1 MFVSGCT
8 ENSEE
13 INEQNSEIDSKQAP
27 EQQTVIVGV
36 GPWGTAYSSSY
47 VIKQVLEEA
56 GYNVELDFVDI
67 GVAYQGVVLGDLDC
81 YTDAWVPTCH
91 EKYMEKYGNQL
102 ETLGSNMNGTRIGM
116 IVPAYVP
123 IDSIDELNDHTEE
136 FDGKIISIE
145 PGSGTVRMSEQA
157 IVDYELEGYE
167 LVTGSEIGMLS
178 ELKSAIENEEWIV
191 ITGWTPHW
199 KFSRWDLKYLD
210 DPKKVYGDEEY
221 IGTIVRKGFK
231 EDNPGAYA
239 ILDRFNW
246 EAEDMNWVMYEV
258 EKGASDEEAAAM
270 WIENNPDKVAE
281 WLGEE

>member
-1 MFVSGCT
+1 MLVSGCT

-13 INEQNSEIDSKQAP
+13 IEGQESDTDSKEAP

-81 YTDAWVPTCH
+81 YTDAWIPACH
-91 EKYMEKYGNQL
+91 EKYMEKYGDQL
-102 ETLGSNMNGTRIGM
+102 DLLGYNMNGTRIGM
-116 IVPAYVP
+116 IVPSYVP
-123 IDSIDELNDHTEE
+123 IDSIDELKGHAEE

-145 PGSGTVRMSEQA
+145 PGSGTVRMSGQA
-157 IVDYELEGYE
+157 IEDYGLEGYE
-167 LVTGSEIGMLS
+167 LVTGSEVGMLS
-178 ELKSAIENEEWIV
+178 ELKGAIENEEWIV

-210 DPKKVYGDEEY
+210 DPKNVYGDDEY
-221 IGTIVRKGFK
+221 IGTIARKGFK

-239 ILDRFNW
+239 ILDRFHW
-246 EAEDMNWVMYEV
+246 EVEDMNWVMYEV

-281 WLGEE
+281 WLGEN

>member
-1 MFVSGCT
+1 MLVSGCT
-8 ENSEE
+8 ENSEKIE
-13 INEQNSEIDSKQAP
+13 GQESDADSKQAP
-27 EQQTVIVGV
+27 EQQTVIIGV

-47 VIKQVLEEA
+47 VVKQVLEEA
-56 GYNVELDFVDI
+56 GYTVELDFVDI
-67 GVAYQGVVLGDLDC
+67 GVAYQGVVQGDLDC
-81 YTDAWVPTCH
+81 YLDAWVPTCH
-91 EKYMEKYGNQL
+91 EKYVEKYGDRYDS
-102 ETLGSNMNGTRIGM
+102 LGSNMDGTRIGM
-116 IVPAYVP
+116 IVPEYVP
-123 IDSIDELNDHTEE
+123 FDSIDELKGHAEE

-178 ELKSAIENEEWIV
+178 ELKGAIENEEWIV

-221 IGTIVRKGFK
+221 IGSIARPGLK
-231 EDNPGAYA
+231 EDLPEAYG
-239 ILDRFNW
+239 IIDRFYW
-246 EAEDMNWVMYEV
+246 DSEDMSWVMYQV
-258 EKGASDEEAAAM
+258 EQGVSDEEAAAM

>member
-1 MFVSGCT
+1 MLVSGCT
-8 ENSEE
+8 ENSEQVE
-13 INEQNSEIDSKQAP
+13 EVNSENDSKHAS

-36 GPWGTAYSSSY
+36 SPWGTAYSSSY

-56 GYNVELDFVDI
+56 GYNVEMNFVDVGVI
-67 GVAYQGVVLGDLDC
+67 FQGVALRDLDC
-81 YTDAWVPTCH
+81 FVDAWIPACH
-91 EKYMEKYGNQL
+91 EKYMEKYGDQFEL
-102 ETLGSNMNGTRIGM
+102 LGYNMNGTRIGM

-123 IDSIDELNDHTEE
+123 IDSIEELNGHIEE

-157 IVDYELEGYE
+157 IEDYGLEGYE
-167 LVTGSEIGMLS
+167 LVTGSEVGMLS
-178 ELKSAIENEEWIV
+178 ELKGAIENEEWIV

-231 EDNPGAYA
+231 EDVPGAYA
-239 ILDRFNW
+239 IIDRFHW
-246 EAEDMNWVMYEV
+246 ETEDMNWVMYEV

-281 WLGEE
+281 WLGEN